1 MPQVTFREYNTALFQ
16 KVAPYYGWLDL
27 LIARIRRDFVRF
39 ASPSAG
45 SRILDAAT
53 GTGTQA
59 FAFADL
65 GSLVV
70 GVDLSPAMLSR
81 AQHKNRFPNV
91 VLAIGDAA
99 RLPFNDG
106 AFDLSVMSF
115 ALHCMPLEL
124 RIKTVREL
132 KRVTDLGGRVGF
144 VDYGLPFKRL
154 PREIAFSLIGLYE
167 TAHWRE
173 FVRSDFEN
181 LLADEGL
188 QIEKQHHFLFDSMRM
203 ILCAAK

>member
-1 MPQVTFREYNTALFQ
+1 MPQVTFRDYNTALFK

-27 LIARIRRDFVRF
+27 LIARIRRDFVQF
-39 ASPSAG
+39 ASPAPG

-53 GTGTQA
+53 GTGRQA
-59 FAFADL
+59 FAFADI
-65 GSLVV
+65 GSLVA

-81 AQHKNRFPNV
+81 AQRKNSFPNV

-99 RLPFNDG
+99 ALPFNDG
-106 AFDLSVMSF
+106 VFDLSVMSF
-115 ALHCMPLEL
+115 ALHCMPLEV
-124 RIKTVREL
+124 RIKAVREL
-132 KRVTDLGGRVGF
+132 KRVTEAGGRVGF
-144 VDYGLPFKRL
+144 VDYGLPSKRL
-154 PREIAFSLIGLYE
+154 PREIVFSLISVYE

-203 ILCAAK
+203 ILCAPK